1 MAAAA
6 LRSRT
11 AHAHCHICVPRV
23 DGPGQWCQTGGAD
36 SAPLPPA
43 MESPPLERLP
53 ASPQLAPPSG
63 AFAPLPL
70 ECPSPPDARPLAP
83 SATDAGESR
92 ANAEPKAED
101 HCADGIVDNGYGHSD
116 GLKPEPAPLDVAPPP
131 SNDLLSV
138 CRICMAPAISISI
151 FDNEEALRMCEKVMA
166 CAAVQ
171 IERHDGLPD
180 RICQSC
186 VTDLEVAYNF
196 KMRCEKSDVSL
207 RERLGIKNKT
217 IVKTEFVLI
226 DCDDDLDER
235 ATRRSRAKKRSNE
248 DFVEEDDFSVE
259 ETDDPSYETI
269 PKKKK
274 MRRKRKSLISK
285 SKPEKH
291 KKYRQESDDDDVIL
305 VPPKKRKSYPCP
317 HCDKTFPYPS
327 VLKVHSAIHAKKK
340 QHKCALCSEA
350 FVYTKDLYAHYG
362 QAHPEETTKREP
374 ASEAPKSFPCS
385 MCDKVFGENKNLK
398 VHEAMHMR
406 EKKYTCEGC
415 DLGFT
420 NMTVLNSHKKQAHPE
435 LCRPFVCNICNR
447 SFKQQSALERHVD
460 CHKIYDTAKS
470 SEAKKAPLVK
480 DLFKS
485 IAPLTT
491 TYWSDSF
498 SD

>member
-1 MAAAA
+1 MELPPLDCAPGSPAAA
-6 LRSRT
+6 
-11 AHAHCHICVPRV
+11 
-23 DGPGQWCQTGGAD
+23 
-36 SAPLPPA
+36 
-43 MESPPLERLP
+43 PPLD
-53 ASPQLAPPSG
+53 
-63 AFAPLPL
+63 AFAPQPT
-70 ECPSPPDARPLAP
+70 EAEGPPEARPSAP
-83 SATDAGESR
+83 SASDADEGR
-92 ANAEPKAED
+92 ASAEPKAED
-101 HCADGIVDNGYGHSD
+101 HCALGIADNGHERFD
-116 GLKPEPAPLDVAPPP
+116 GLEPEPAPLVEDDEDDAPAPPAARDP
-131 SNDLLSV
+131 LLSV

-151 FDNEEALRMCEKVMA
+151 FDNESALRMCEKVMA

-226 DCDDDLDER
+226 DCDDVEDR
-235 ATRRSRAKKRSNE
+235 ATRRSRAKKRSND

-259 ETDDPSYETI
+259 DTDDPSYETI

-274 MRRKRKSLISK
+274 MRRKRKSSFYK
-285 SKPEKH
+285 TKPEKH
-291 KKYRQESDDDDVIL
+291 KKYKIESDDDDVIL

-362 QAHPEETTKREP
+362 RVHPEETTKREP
-374 ASEAPKSFPCS
+374 TSEAPKSFPCS

-447 SFKQQSALERHVD
+447 NFKQQSALERHVD
-460 CHKIYDTAKS
+460 CHKIYDSAKS

-485 IAPLTT
+485 IAPPTT